1 MVSSGWQRGPACSRC
16 SASPSPVHRFQW
28 SACLCAEACGAG
40 PGSEYGD
47 LGEGRVTSRNLLLRR
62 GPHKP
67 AEAEEEAEEEADED
81 DDGYGSDLYGDDDDR
96 ARLAAMTDLDR
107 EMELFERSEA
117 RERRREARRN
127 ARLLQQAQRRDQA
140 RAGPAPDPA
149 PVSRRAVARARAGV
163 GRATRAAAAAEAEPL
178 PCALAT

>member
-81 DDGYGSDLYGDDDDR
+81 DDGYGSDLHDYLGRAGLPYPDLPLR
-96 ARLAAMTDLDR
+96 ARTR
-107 EMELFERSEA
+107 N
-117 RERRREARRN
+117 RRRRR
-127 ARLLQQAQRRDQA
+127 QRRRRTRTTTATAPTCTATTTTA
-140 RAGPAPDPA
+140 RAWPP
-149 PVSRRAVARARAGV
+149 
-163 GRATRAAAAAEAEPL
+163 
-178 PCALAT
+178 